1 MKQFVIQA
9 FVLLIVLSGMAAQQP
24 VSVAG
29 AAIAVQSAKAI
40 SDSTDTTKTLAVTTA
55 APAKARG
62 FKDLF
67 EADNISTAGPRLN
80 PRAISFVQD
89 YIEHN
94 SKDLEDMRSW
104 GKPYFN
110 VMDAILVQHNLPKEL
125 KYLAVIESRL
135 HTSAVS
141 WAGAVGPW
149 QLMPAT
155 ARTLGL
161 KVSHK
166 VDERTNYIKSTH
178 AAARYLNDL
187 YDQFGDWL
195 LVIAAYNGGAG
206 NVLKAIRRSGSRNFW
221 DLQYYLP
228 AESRNHVKKFI
239 GTHYIFEGQGGIC
252 TLTKKETD
260 ENYGVN
266 GTYIFNRR
274 LSADEEAAA
283 KTLSISGK
291 YQSAVI
297 ARNLLMEPAD
307 FARFNPD
314 FDKVMAGASNSYE
327 LKLPADKMDLF
338 AANKYQILNE
348 SIQAL
353 LSNALN
359 AGNSSAAAK
368 DSSIMVTKMA
378 KK

>member
-1 MKQFVIQA
+1 MKKFV
-9 FVLLIVLSGMAAQQP
+9 FPGLLLMGLLPVINAQQA
-24 VSVAG
+24 VSLEST
-29 AAIAVQSAKAI
+29 IAVQTVAAMSIKDSAVI
-40 SDSTDTTKTLAVTTA
+40 LPAVVSTTA
-55 APAKARG
+55 SKKKG

-67 EADNISTAGPRLN
+67 ENDQANIAGPRLN
-80 PRAISFVQD
+80 PRALSFVQD
-89 YIEHN
+89 YIEKN
-94 SKDLEDMRSW
+94 SEDLESMRGW

-110 VMDAILVQHNLPKEL
+110 VMDAILVAHKLPKEL

-149 QLMPAT
+149 QLMPVT
-155 ARTLGL
+155 ARLLGL
-161 KVSHK
+161 KVTHK
-166 VDERTNYIKSTH
+166 LDERTNYIKSTH
-178 AAARYLNDL
+178 AAAKYLNDL

-206 NVLKAIRRSGSRNFW
+206 NVLKAIRKSGSRNFW

-239 GTHYIFEGQGGIC
+239 GTHYIFEGQGGLC

-274 LSADEEAAA
+274 LTPVELEDASSQ
-283 KTLSISGK
+283 TVSGK
-291 YQSAVI
+291 YRAAII
-297 ARNLLMEPAD
+297 AKSIVMDPVD
-307 FARFNPD
+307 FDRYNPD
-314 FDKVMAGASNSYE
+314 FDKVMASANNSYE
-327 LKLPADKMDLF
+327 IKLPADKMELF
-338 AANKYQILNE
+338 NSNKYQILNE
-348 SIQAL
+348 SIQL
-353 LSNALN
+353 LLNNATNTVSN
-359 AGNSSAAAK
+359 GSTK
-368 DSSIMVTKMA
+368 DSMQMATKMA

>member
-1 MKQFVIQA
+1 MKEF
-9 FVLLIVLSGMAAQQP
+9 LLLGFLLALLSFANAQQA
-24 VSVAG
+24 VSLESSAVAIETVS
-29 AAIAVQSAKAI
+29 AAK
-40 SDSTDTTKTLAVTTA
+40 DSIKTVTA
-55 APAKARG
+55 AAVPVAKKKG

-67 EADNISTAGPRLN
+67 DNDNLANNAGPRLN

-89 YIEHN
+89 YIEKN
-94 SKDLEDMRSW
+94 TEDLEDMRGW

-110 VMDAILVQHNLPKEL
+110 VMDAILISYKLPKEL

-155 ARTLGL
+155 ARVLGL
-161 KVSHK
+161 KVNHK
-166 VDERTNYIKSTH
+166 TDERTNYIKSTR

-195 LVIAAYNGGAG
+195 LVIAAYNGGPG
-206 NVLKAIRRSGSRNFW
+206 NVQKAIRKSGSRNFW

-239 GTHYIFEGQGGIC
+239 GTHYIFEGQGGLT

-260 ENYGVN
+260 ENYGLN

-274 LSADEEAAA
+274 LTAAELEEA
-283 KTLSISGK
+283 KSQTISGK
-291 YQSAVI
+291 YYSTVI
-297 ARNLLMEPAD
+297 GKNIVMEMTD
-307 FARFNPD
+307 FNRYNPD
-314 FDKVMAGASNSYE
+314 FDKVMASANSTYE
-327 LKLPADKMDLF
+327 IKLPAEKLELF
-338 AANKYQILNE
+338 NANKYQILNE
-348 SIQAL
+348 SIQL
-353 LSNALN
+353 LLNNAVN
-359 AGNSSAAAK
+359 ATAASTSTSSSK
-368 DSSIMVTKMA
+368 DSINMATKMA

>member
-1 MKQFVIQA
+1 MESSAVA
-9 FVLLIVLSGMAAQQP
+9 YE
-24 VSVAG
+24 SVA
-29 AAIAVQSAKAI
+29 AAKDSLKTAVA
-40 SDSTDTTKTLAVTTA
+40 T
-55 APAKARG
+55 APAKKKG
-62 FKDLF
+62 FRDLF
-67 EADNISTAGPRLN
+67 DTDNLANNAGPRLN

-89 YIEHN
+89 YIEKN
-94 SKDLEDMRSW
+94 SEDLEDMRGW

-110 VMDAILVQHNLPKEL
+110 VMDGILLSHKLPKEL

-155 ARTLGL
+155 ARVLGL
-161 KVSHK
+161 KVNRK

-178 AAARYLNDL
+178 AAAKYLNDL

-206 NVLKAIRRSGSRNFW
+206 NVLKAIRKSGSRNFW

-239 GTHYIFEGQGGIC
+239 GTHYIFEGQGGLC

-274 LSADEEAAA
+274 LSPVELDEA
-283 KTLSISGK
+283 KTQTISGK
-291 YQSAVI
+291 YRAVVI
-297 ARNLLMEPAD
+297 AKNIVMEPAD
-307 FARFNPD
+307 FNRYNPD
-314 FDKVMAGASNSYE
+314 FDKVMASASNSYE
-327 LKLPADKMDLF
+327 IKLPADKLELF
-338 AANKYQILNE
+338 NANKYQILNE
-348 SIQAL
+348 SIQLL
-353 LSNALN
+353 LSNAVN
-359 AGNSSAAAK
+359 AEASITTTAASK
-368 DSSIMVTKMA
+368 DSAVMATKMV